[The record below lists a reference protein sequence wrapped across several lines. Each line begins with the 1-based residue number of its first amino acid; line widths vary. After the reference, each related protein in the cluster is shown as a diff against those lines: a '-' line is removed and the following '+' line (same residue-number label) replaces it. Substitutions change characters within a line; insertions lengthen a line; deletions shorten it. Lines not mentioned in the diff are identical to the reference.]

1 MLSVVNTLGV
11 LEIKNKLGR
20 GGNGTVYRG
29 VWSPSTSASVESDVA
44 VKFIKIVDRPSP
56 KWWALQRAVQ
66 RISNNH
72 VMKVYGCYG
81 QTCKRRVVVVSEL
94 IKGPSLVE
102 WVKYYSR
109 SVEDVQIV
117 LIHLFTA
124 LHCLHSQG
132 ICHGDVK
139 LDNLM
144 NRYKCFDPLHV
155 VLVDL
160 DNAQFVGE
168 VSVTRRTSF
177 GTPEYLGPEC
187 WYKEGGVTI
196 ARDMWAAGVL
206 FYTMI
211 EGKFP
216 WEIHS
221 FDKEKI
227 LPTIKKMPSVE
238 SIFWIENP
246 EAVNLLKGLLSVRE
260 CNRPK
265 ACECLEHKFL
275 KEYIINTKKSQ
286 DTDISKVDPLKVDP
300 PWVDPPR
307 VDPPRVMR
315 STDIELPPAGPPPV
329 KQPRHPTSPG
339 GGQTSSGGGQTSSG
353 GGHVSS
359 GGGQVS
365 PGGGQVSPGGG
376 QTSPGGVQTSPGG
389 VQTSPGGGVPGRGE
403 TFTRIS
409 RTVSANTKSDLV
421 LLQKPPLGTPLGMLG
436 REGSQII
443 HEFKN
448 VTRLYTRVRS
458 ELPLGVYSSA
468 RVCAESS
475 LRGHSSP
482 RPAGPPP
489 RSHSLS
495 PRPFADP
502 PSRGHTAP
510 RPSAEPPPRGHPP
523 PRPSAEP
530 PPCGHISPRPSAEPP
545 SRGYSSPIRSAEP
558 PRRGHSSPRPSAEP
572 PPRGH
577 SSPRPSAQPSLRGH
591 SSQRACV
598 ETLPRGDSP
607 PNPSVQ
613 FLVRGHS
620 SPRPST
626 APSMSHSSPRIP
638 PESPPLVYLSS
649 QALQA
654 TESPLHGYSSTIAKL
669 PNNIYPSFNIPS
681 AETTPQVS
689 FSKSIIYAD
698 QGLFE
703 KNNLFCS
710 SRVSTAN
717 INKLASNSPKGKFRN
732 IPPPQGVT
740 PRGLPLQGLLQRD
753 ILSPERLLQPPPK
766 GLLLSPPQRQV
777 FNGTIATMGA
787 HSVGSLGGGSKS
799 LKQSENKSDNNR
811 YFFTNNIPF
820 NTIICH
826 STRQDATSYYP
837 RGL

>member
-1 MLSVVNTLGV
+1 MD
-11 LEIKNKLGR
+11 KL
-20 GGNGTVYRG
+20 
-29 VWSPSTSASVESDVA
+29 
-44 VKFIKIVDRPSP
+44 
-56 KWWALQRAVQ
+56 
-66 RISNNH
+66 
-72 VMKVYGCYG
+72 
-81 QTCKRRVVVVSEL
+81 VVVVSEL

-300 PWVDPPR
+300 PWVDPPWVDPPR

-389 VQTSPGGGVPGRGE
+389 GQTSPGGVQTSPGGESLGE
-403 TFTRIS
+403 VKHSLGLVARFQRIQNPIS
-409 RTVSANTKSDLV
+409 YYCKS
-421 LLQKPPLGTPLGMLG
+421 PPW
-436 REGSQII
+436 
-443 HEFKN
+443 
-448 VTRLYTRVRS
+448 
-458 ELPLGVYSSA
+458 
-468 RVCAESS
+468 
-475 LRGHSSP
+475 
-482 RPAGPPP
+482 GPPW
-489 RSHSLS
+489 
-495 PRPFADP
+495 
-502 PSRGHTAP
+502 G
-510 RPSAEPPPRGHPP
+510 
-523 PRPSAEP
+523 
-530 PPCGHISPRPSAEPP
+530 C
-545 SRGYSSPIRSAEP
+545 
-558 PRRGHSSPRPSAEP
+558 
-572 PPRGH
+572 
-577 SSPRPSAQPSLRGH
+577 
-591 SSQRACV
+591 
-598 ETLPRGDSP
+598 
-607 PNPSVQ
+607 
-613 FLVRGHS
+613 
-620 SPRPST
+620 
-626 APSMSHSSPRIP
+626 
-638 PESPPLVYLSS
+638 
-649 QALQA
+649 
-654 TESPLHGYSSTIAKL
+654 
-669 PNNIYPSFNIPS
+669 
-681 AETTPQVS
+681 
-689 FSKSIIYAD
+689 
-698 QGLFE
+698 
-703 KNNLFCS
+703 
-710 SRVSTAN
+710 
-717 INKLASNSPKGKFRN
+717 
-732 IPPPQGVT
+732 
-740 PRGLPLQGLLQRD
+740 
-753 ILSPERLLQPPPK
+753 
-766 GLLLSPPQRQV
+766 
-777 FNGTIATMGA
+777 
-787 HSVGSLGGGSKS
+787 
-799 LKQSENKSDNNR
+799 
-811 YFFTNNIPF
+811 
-820 NTIICH
+820 
-826 STRQDATSYYP
+826 
-837 RGL
+837 